1 MSEPT
6 IPLLILIVWTAAL
19 LWRMVHDERARRKE
33 TQHDDHGSSQQSSQ
47 T

>member
-19 LWRMVHDERARRKE
+19 LWRMVHDDRARRKE
-33 TQHDDHGSSQQSSQ
+33 AQNNAHGSSHHSSQ